1 MLTEVCALYKL
12 YAEIL
17 ISRSG
22 VSLCLYLHPLHPSNL
37 WSQLYK
43 GWCGLISNSLIWA
56 VSVHVYE
63 GTAQRPTLPRATP
76 AGNPNGGARGGERTD
91 RRLESTATF
100 HHPNKRQ
107 MLPGITEALMSFCLK
122 VSF

>member
-1 MLTEVCALYKL
+1 MLAEVCALYKL
-12 YAEIL
+12 YEEIL

-22 VSLCLYLHPLHPSNL
+22 VSLHLYLHPLHPSNP
-37 WSQLYK
+37 WSQPYK
-43 GWCGLISNSLIWA
+43 GRRGLISNSLIWA

-100 HHPNKRQ
+100 HHPDERQ
-107 MLPGITEALMSFCLK
+107 MLRGVTEALMSFCLK